1 MVAPKKRYPTSVE
14 KGSERVLSIKWSD
27 GEQAELDVVKLRR
40 ACVCAHCVDEH
51 TREQILKP
59 EDVAETVRP
68 LRVRNLGRYALM
80 IDWTDGHSS
89 SIYSWDSLSRISGS
103 ED

>member
-1 MVAPKKRYPTSVE
+1 MVAKMKRYPSSVE
-14 KGSERVLSIKWSD
+14 KGSEKTLSVTWSD
-27 GEQAELDVVKLRR
+27 GQKADLDVVELRR

-51 TREQILKP
+51 TREQILKA

-68 LRVRNLGRYALM
+68 IRVRNLGRYALM

-89 SIYSWDSLSRISGS
+89 SIYSWDALSRMSGG
-103 ED
+103 EG